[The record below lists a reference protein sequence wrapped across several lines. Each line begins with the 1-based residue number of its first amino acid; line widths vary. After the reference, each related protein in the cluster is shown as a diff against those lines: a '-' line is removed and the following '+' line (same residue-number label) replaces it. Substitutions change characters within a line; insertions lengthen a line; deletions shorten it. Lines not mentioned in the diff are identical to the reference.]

1 MTSLAADTSTWSPS
15 KLAKVAAWEQAQFE
29 AARKKA
35 NRRTLRSQFHK
46 MTHRRT
52 TSSSSSTCSASDA
65 ALQAPKLYIISG
77 QSAEVFLIDVFLIAE
92 VFLIDIGFKLRGQ
105 STSVAADTWPIKY
118 SSWSPPLLAKVSAW
132 EQAQLKA
139 ARKRRNRRTITRA
152 LRLQFDERTH
162 RRITSTSSST
172 YPASDATLQPSK
184 LYISTSSASVRA
196 LRLLA
201 LPRPTISSNWSEALE
216 IFSLPPQDTR
226 GKGWMVDGSAAVD
239 PHVPNIALVSASDR
253 VLLLLSGPAPIFYL
267 PIDTLCKGWDDAER
281 LAFDHA
287 LDEKRALN
295 SSSAAIQSFK
305 CQTVRQV

>member
-52 TSSSSSTCSASDA
+52 TSTSSSTCSASDA

-132 EQAQLKA
+132 EQPSLRPRGKDETGGPLLGPSDCNLMRGHTAVSPRPRA
-139 ARKRRNRRTITRA
+139 APIQRQM
-152 LRLQFDERTH
+152 LP
-162 RRITSTSSST
+162 SSHLSF
-172 YPASDATLQPSK
+172 
-184 LYISTSSASVRA
+184 ISPH
-196 LRLLA
+196 
-201 LPRPTISSNWSEALE
+201 LPRRFEPSGCRPCLGRPFLPTGLRPSRSSLYPPRTPGARDGWWTEAL
-216 IFSLPPQDTR
+216 L
-226 GKGWMVDGSAAVD
+226 
-239 PHVPNIALVSASDR
+239 
-253 VLLLLSGPAPIFYL
+253 
-267 PIDTLCKGWDDAER
+267 
-281 LAFDHA
+281 
-287 LDEKRALN
+287 
-295 SSSAAIQSFK
+295 
-305 CQTVRQV
+305 